1 MSLLRLTGDLTIGVL
16 KLLSYT
22 STGLPKIIGTGGEA
36 EAILL
41 HSVENSMGCWLWTG
55 RRHNCG
61 YGQIKVDSRDKMV
74 HRISYEAFIGPIPEG
89 LLIRHRCHEKL
100 CCNPLH
106 LEPGTDRDNW
116 LDMLVDGHTR
126 LIEQNGSDNLM
137 AKLTEEQVYEIR
149 ERFKTGKILSKE
161 LAKEYGVARR
171 AIERTICGTAYS
183 CYTKI
188 PPYDWR
194 DLDVEMFHDRLT
206 RKGKAVIEKML
217 LDGLSR
223 KEILNK
229 TNFTPKM
236 IYKVANQDY
245 KDL

>member
-1 MSLLRLTGDLTIGVL
+1 MLT
-16 KLLSYT
+16 YT
-22 STGLPKIIGTGGEA
+22 STGLPKIVGSGGEA
-36 EAILL
+36 EAILK

-55 RRHNCG
+55 RRQNYG
-61 YGQIKVDSRDKMV
+61 YGQITVDSRDKLI
-74 HRISYEAFIGPIPEG
+74 HRISYEAFIGPIPKG

-116 LDMLVDGHTR
+116 LDMIVDGHTR
-126 LIEQNGSDNLM
+126 LIEQDGSANLM
-137 AKLTEEQVYEIR
+137 AKLTEDEVYEIR
-149 ERFKTGKILSKE
+149 ERFKTGQITSKE
-161 LAKEYGVARR
+161 LAQEYGVARR
-171 AIERTICGTAYS
+171 AIERTICGVAYS
-183 CYTKI
+183 CYNKI

-194 DLDVEMFHDRLT
+194 DLDVDMFHNRLT
-206 RKGKAVIEKML
+206 RKGKVVIEQML
-217 LDGLSR
+217 LDGFSR

-229 TNFTPKM
+229 TNFTARM